1 MIFSLLSITSQITRF
16 FTQSNTIMIDVQETK
31 QVSTGTSVFEQV
43 EKMGHEQVMFCNDP
57 QTGLKAIIAVHNTTL
72 GPAIGGTRMWSYASE
87 ADAVKDAL
95 RLSRGMSFKNAIAG
109 INAGGGKAV
118 LIGNARTDKSEA
130 LLRRYGKFVDNLGGK
145 YITAE
150 DVGMSTVDMEQI
162 AQETKHVVGMPRSLG
177 GTGDPSPFTALG
189 TYVSMKAA
197 AKKAYGSDSLAGK
210 KVSLQGVGHVGEY
223 LIGHLVK
230 EGCKVYV
237 SDIYEDRLQEMVK
250 KFGVEV
256 VGLDEIYDL
265 DVDIYAPCALGA
277 TVNDETLE
285 RLKCQIIAGSA
296 NNQLADEKKH
306 GEACLKKGLVY
317 TPDFLANAGG
327 VVNVYSEVK
336 NLPTEWVNE
345 KVERIY
351 DMMLNVLTISAA
363 ENKNAQE
370 VAMEQAMKRINAM
383 GHLRTM
389 I

>member
-1 MIFSLLSITSQITRF
+1 
-16 FTQSNTIMIDVQETK
+16 MIDTQEKK
-31 QVSTGTSVFEQV
+31 QVVTEFSIFEQI
-43 EKMGHEQVMFCNDP
+43 EKMGHEQIMFCNDP
-57 QTGLKAIIAVHNTTL
+57 KTGLKAIIAVHNTTL
-72 GPAIGGTRMWSYASE
+72 GPAIGGTRMWSYASDT
-87 ADAVKDAL
+87 DALKDAL

-150 DVGMSTVDMEQI
+150 DVGMNTADMEQI
-162 AQETKHVVGMPRSLG
+162 SQETSHVVGMPTSLG
-177 GTGDPSPFTALG
+177 GSGDPSPFTALG

-210 KVSLQGVGHVGEY
+210 KVSVQGVGHVGEY
-223 LIGHLVK
+223 LIEHLVK

-277 TVNDETLE
+277 TINDHTLE

-296 NNQLADEKKH
+296 NNQLADEQKH
-306 GEACLKKGLVY
+306 GEACLKKGLIY

-327 VVNVYSEVK
+327 VINVYSEVK
-336 NLPTEWVNE
+336 GLPTQWVND

-351 DMMLNVLTISAA
+351 DMMFNILTISASQ
-363 ENKNAQE
+363 NKNAQE
-370 VAMEQAMKRINAM
+370 VAIEQAMKRIEAM
-383 GHLRTM
+383 AHLRTM